1 MLLMLLFITSTLLLL
16 FSIFSEPLYCM
27 DSLTDARDQLLA
39 RISQAEGKI
48 EYFSEQAKETDRLFK
63 EALRDNLPENVKQ
76 EALEAKKDSETNL
89 NVERKVL
96 RTLKNRLD
104 SGDYNTTL
112 STTSSLGKRNFD
124 E

>member
-1 MLLMLLFITSTLLLL
+1 
-16 FSIFSEPLYCM
+16 M